1 VAGQGVGGVGKIG
14 LLRSFEIGL
23 LRSFENVFVMRKMR
37 IVANI
42 LGGIAVVAFSFFAT
56 LYAIDYYDSR
66 RSPDEIRTR
75 NAKAVMAALEKYR
88 AAKGSYPVIPDRPIS
103 ELAGPLADF
112 IAAIPPDP
120 PGKPTQYASFDGKIY
135 ALLMNFDRDG
145 RCIVEPKKIKT
156 GFWGVTPC
164 GFSQ

>member
-1 VAGQGVGGVGKIG
+1 
-14 LLRSFEIGL
+14 
-23 LRSFENVFVMRKMR
+23 MR
-37 IVANI
+37 IVSLVI
-42 LGGIAVVAFSFFAT
+42 GGIAVVVLSFFAT
-56 LYAIDYYDSR
+56 LYFLDYQASRNSADAIRLS
-66 RSPDEIRTR
+66 

-88 AAKGSYPVIPDRPIS
+88 AAKGSYPVIPDRPMS

-135 ALLMNFDRDG
+135 ALLMNFDRNE
-145 RCIVEPKKIKT
+145 RPCIVEPKNIKT
-156 GFWGVTPC
+156 GLWGAPSC